1 MKLQGTQYLQ
11 PLCFLL
17 AALTQIDSDGCPFT
31 SQHYVVIIILWK
43 CKEEGEERCYPF
55 NVRGGVCLSLAG
67 CCLQAYSPTNWSLSG
82 VRYAVITI
90 HYSSELVS
98 YIICQPVTQDLNV
111 TVGNSNMVNRDCT
124 LKKHSVNE
132 PRRIQ
137 VRPICIILLIG
148 CVDDRELPMVSA
160 YQYV

>member
-1 MKLQGTQYLQ
+1 M
-11 PLCFLL
+11 
-17 AALTQIDSDGCPFT
+17 
-31 SQHYVVIIILWK
+31 
-43 CKEEGEERCYPF
+43 
-55 NVRGGVCLSLAG
+55 
-67 CCLQAYSPTNWSLSG
+67 SG

-90 HYSSELVS
+90 HYSSELVL

-132 PRRIQ
+132 PRTIQ

-160 YQYV
+160 Y